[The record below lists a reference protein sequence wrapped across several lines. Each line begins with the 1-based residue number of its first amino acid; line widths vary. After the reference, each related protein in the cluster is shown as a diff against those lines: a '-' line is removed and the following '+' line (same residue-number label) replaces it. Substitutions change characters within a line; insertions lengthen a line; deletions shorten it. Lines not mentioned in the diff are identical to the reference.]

1 MPLIKSLLK
10 RDWFIGLVITLLFL
24 MIAEAGWFTALDR
37 QAYNL
42 GVKFSAGKDPHED
55 IVVVAIDDKSLQAL
69 GAWPW
74 SRDVLAA
81 TTKLLTKAKTRVVG
95 FTMPFDTGQYEA
107 GLDSLAELRTIL
119 KKEKKLSRRVNK
131 ALRVT
136 ESTLHGDDN
145 LAATFKAGGRIVLAM
160 PYIPTSEPL
169 PGLNPSLPRY
179 MQRFALT
186 KVTVNA
192 NSKRGFGWPSPHVT
206 RAAEIFPPIEK
217 LAKRVGGVGVIGF
230 AEQLNS
236 EPLIVQYGREFLPS
250 FALMLATRSKG
261 MSMQHIESR
270 TGISPMLGGKELGAD
285 IDFRIYP
292 RFYEAKDGKPAF
304 KMYSLIDVLDGSV
317 ATGVFTNK
325 IVIVGLTSPRLAQ
338 PRLTPTGQAIS
349 PTLASAHTVSSLLNN
364 EQYQLPEWAGWAQR
378 GVIVALG
385 IYLMLIMGRFRT
397 NTAFFLSLF
406 LLLMIFNAH
415 FVLMSSQS
423 LWLPMMTAVVMLIIG
438 HLLLGTRQAVNLRL
452 SQVNSDLSVANR
464 QLGQSLQ
471 TQGNLDQ
478 AFEKLRACQVDESLL
493 GQVYNLGL
501 DYERKRQFN
510 KAVAVFKFISHHD
523 AKFNDVNDRIQQN
536 QQASNTVVLGGT
548 RDITGPGPNLISSK
562 EGLQKPKLGRY
573 QIDSEIGRG
582 AMGMVYLG
590 HDDKIGRTVAIKT
603 MVLADEIE
611 DEMRDEVK
619 TRFFRE
625 AEAAGRLDHPNI
637 VTVYDVGDEQDLA
650 YIAMDYL
657 KGKDLTAY
665 STAKTL
671 LPINQ
676 VWEIIMSVAAA
687 LDYAHQ
693 QHVVH
698 RDIKPANIIYDNKKG
713 IAKITDFGVA
723 CLTDASKTKT
733 GTVLGSPYYM
743 SPEQLAGKRVDGR
756 ADLFS
761 LGVTMYQMLC
771 GELPFQGDSIANLMY
786 NIANEKHPD
795 IRRFRSDLPN
805 CVNNVIN
812 KALQKEA
819 KDRYASGKQMAA
831 SMKRCQEHI
840 KEMNAA

>member
-10 RDWFIGLVITLLFL
+10 RDWFIGLVIALLFL
-24 MIAEAGWFTALDR
+24 AFAEAGWFAGLDR

-42 GVKFSAGKDPHED
+42 GVKFSASKDPHED

-74 SRDVLAA
+74 SRDVLAE
-81 TTKLLTKAKTRVVG
+81 TTQLLSKAKTRVVG

-107 GLDSLAELRTIL
+107 GLASLAELRTIL
-119 KKEKKLSRRVNK
+119 KKDKKLSRRVNK

-145 LAATFKAGGRIVLAM
+145 LAGTFKAGGRIVLAM

-169 PGLNPSLPRY
+169 PDLNPSLPRY

-186 KVTVNA
+186 RITVDA
-192 NSKRGFGWPSPHVT
+192 NSSRGFGWPSPHVT
-206 RAAEIFPPIEK
+206 RAAEVFPPIEI
-217 LAKRVGGVGVIGF
+217 LANRVGGVGVIGF
-230 AEQLNS
+230 AEQFNS

-270 TGISPMLGGKELGAD
+270 ISTSPMLGGKDLGAD
-285 IDFRIYP
+285 MDFRIYP

-304 KMYSLIDVLDGSV
+304 KKYSLIDVLDGSV
-317 ATGVFTNK
+317 DADVFSHK

-349 PTLASAHTVSSLLNN
+349 PTMATAHTVSSLLNN
-364 EQYQLPEWAGWAQR
+364 EQYHLPEWAGWAQR
-378 GVIVALG
+378 GLIVALG
-385 IYLMLIMGRFRT
+385 IYLMLIMGRFRA

-438 HLLLGTRQAVNLRL
+438 HLLLGTRQAVNVRL
-452 SQVNSDLSVANR
+452 NQVNSELSAANR

-471 TQGNLDQ
+471 AQGNLDQ
-478 AFEKLRACQVDESLL
+478 AFERLRACQVDESLL
-493 GQVYNLGL
+493 GQIYNLGL

-510 KAVAVFKFISHHD
+510 KAVAVFKFISDHD
-523 AKFNDVNDRIQQN
+523 AKFNDVSERIQQN
-536 QQASNTVVLGGT
+536 EQASNTVVLGGT
-548 RDITGPGPNLISSK
+548 RDSTGPGPNLISSK

-573 QIDSEIGRG
+573 RIDSEIGRG

-665 STAKTL
+665 STTKTL
-671 LPINQ
+671 LPTSQ
-676 VWEIIMSVAAA
+676 VWEIIMSVASA

-698 RDIKPANIIYDNKKG
+698 RDIKPANIIYDDKKRV
-713 IAKITDFGVA
+713 AKITDFGVA

-761 LGVTMYQMLC
+761 LGVTLYQMLC
-771 GELPFQGDSIANLMY
+771 GELPFQGESIANLMY

-812 KALQKEA
+812 KALQKDA
-819 KDRYASGKQMAA
+819 KARFASGKQMAA

>member
-24 MIAEAGWFTALDR
+24 LFAEAGWFSALDR

-42 GVKFSAGKDPHED
+42 GVKFSASKDPHED

-74 SRDVLAA
+74 SRDVLAE
-81 TTKLLTKAKTRVVG
+81 TTQLLTKAKTRVVG

-160 PYIPTSEPL
+160 PYIPTTEPL

-186 KVTVNA
+186 RVTVNA
-192 NSKRGFGWPSPHVT
+192 NSSRGFGWPSPHVT
-206 RAAEIFPPIEK
+206 RAAEIFPPIEI
-217 LAKRVGGVGVIGF
+217 LAKRVGGVGVISF
-230 AEQLNS
+230 AEQFNS

-270 TGISPMLGGKELGAD
+270 IGISPMLGGKDLSAD

-292 RFYEAKDGKPAF
+292 RFYEAKDGNPAF
-304 KMYSLIDVLDGSV
+304 KMYSLIDVLDGGVAASV
-317 ATGVFTNK
+317 FANK

-338 PRLTPTGQAIS
+338 PRITPTGQAIS

-364 EQYQLPEWAGWAQR
+364 EQYFLPEWAGWAQR
-378 GVIVALG
+378 GLIVALG

-438 HLLLGTRQAVNLRL
+438 HLLLGTRQAVNVRL
-452 SQVNSDLSVANR
+452 SQVNSNLSAANR

-510 KAVAVFKFISHHD
+510 KAVAVFKFISGHN
-523 AKFNDVNDRIQQN
+523 AKFNDVSERIQQN
-536 QQASNTVVLGGT
+536 EQASNTVVLGGT
-548 RDITGPGPNLISSK
+548 RDIAGPGPNLISSK

-611 DEMRDEVK
+611 DDMRDEVK
-619 TRFFRE
+619 ARFFRE

-665 STAKTL
+665 STNKTL
-671 LPINQ
+671 LPVSQ
-676 VWEIIMSVAAA
+676 VWEIIMSIAAA

-698 RDIKPANIIYDNKKG
+698 RDIKPANIIYDKQKG
-713 IAKITDFGVA
+713 VAKITDFGVA

-805 CVNNVIN
+805 CVNNVIK

-819 KDRYASGKQMAA
+819 KDRFASGKQMAA